1 MQMEKI
7 EPGTVPTEVAP
18 DSSSSIE
25 NTIVIFAE
33 GQQVSH
39 RFTTQT
45 EGIAYLEAVAE
56 TATAASLMILD
67 GDMPADLLLKTSPV
81 LQERLQEAKRNLTAF
96 LKLKETLDRHGVPK
110 DRTLRGAIHK
120 AFRELAAGR
129 Y

>member
-1 MQMEKI
+1 M
-7 EPGTVPTEVAP
+7 AP

-33 GQQVSH
+33 GQHVAH

-56 TATAASLMILD
+56 TASAASLMILD

-96 LKLKETLDRHGVPK
+96 LKLKETLDR
-110 DRTLRGAIHK
+110 TLRGAIHK
-120 AFRELAAGR
+120 AFRELTAGGD
-129 Y
+129 

>member
-1 MQMEKI
+1 MTKI
-7 EPGTVPTEVAP
+7 DPGTVPPVVAP

-33 GQQVSH
+33 GQHVAH

-56 TATAASLMILD
+56 TASAASLMILD

-120 AFRELAAGR
+120 AFRELTASGD
-129 Y
+129 

>member
-1 MQMEKI
+1 MTKI
-7 EPGTVPTEVAP
+7 DPGTVPTEVAP
-18 DSSSSIE
+18 DSSSIE

-33 GQQVSH
+33 GQHVAH

-56 TATAASLMILD
+56 TSSAASLMILD

-120 AFRELAAGR
+120 AFRELTSSR
-129 Y
+129 D

>member
-1 MQMEKI
+1 MTKL

-18 DSSSSIE
+18 DSSSGVK

-33 GQQVSH
+33 GQHVSH

-56 TATAASLMILD
+56 TSTAASLMILD

-81 LQERLQEAKRNLTAF
+81 LQQHLQEAKRNLTAF
-96 LKLKETLDRHGVPK
+96 LTLKETLDRHGVPK
-110 DRTLRGAIHK
+110 DRKLRGAIHK
-120 AFRELAAGR
+120 AFRELTASR
-129 Y
+129 D